1 MFKYRKREYVAKH
14 VKDGQEKKVLL
25 GVHDRDYRD
34 NGRLAKDP
42 SHLDYSTLNRAY
54 KVQRYNYMNS

>member
-1 MFKYRKREYVAKH
+1 MAKH